1 MEQLLYEAWNT
12 LSLLL
17 AMPFGVGWMELL
29 LKFVPFVLFLELPVY
44 LLILL
49 GVLRYALR
57 RDLEICEERTFYP
70 KATCLVICYNEGD
83 NVRGTIISLAEQYY
97 SGHIEIIVLVDG
109 AVQNNQ
115 TYEAAQA
122 LKQYVANLGNRTLR
136 VVPKWQRGGRV
147 SSLNLGLNLATGTII
162 MALDGDTSFDN
173 DMVLNATRHFED
185 QSVVGVAGSLR
196 VRNCF
201 VNLLTRLQAF
211 EYLLTIHFSKVGL
224 SEFNTVNNISGAFGV
239 FRRSFIEKIGGW
251 DTGTAE
257 DLDMTL
263 RIKNYFGR
271 HPHLRIVFEPHATG
285 HTYAPATWAG
295 FFKQRQRWDGDL
307 YYLYIRKH
315 SLSFTP
321 RLLGWRNLILQLWT
335 GLFFQ
340 IVMPFIIFFYSLAI
354 FLFYPPGLVLG
365 IWLLIYIFYMLISS
379 IFLGMHVLFISDR
392 QQEDLQLAW
401 LLPIIPLF
409 TFVQRLSSAL
419 ATLKEMTCQSHL
431 DSSMAPWWVLLK
443 SKF

>member
-1 MEQLLYEAWNT
+1 M
-12 LSLLL
+12 
-17 AMPFGVGWMELL
+17 
-29 LKFVPFVLFLELPVY
+29 
-44 LLILL
+44 
-49 GVLRYALR
+49 
-57 RDLEICEERTFYP
+57 
-70 KATCLVICYNEGD
+70 
-83 NVRGTIISLAEQYY
+83 
-97 SGHIEIIVLVDG
+97 
-109 AVQNNQ
+109 QNNQ

-431 DSSMAPWWVLLK
+431 DSNMAPWWVLRK